1 MRTLIVVA
9 HPLTHSLCTRLAE
22 TVEATLEK
30 SGHDVEI
37 LDLYKTQFPPAL
49 SGQERL
55 SYYDSSVDPGNSL
68 DAMHEQLRLAEALVL
83 VFPTWWFSMPAIL
96 KGWFDRVWS
105 PGVAF
110 DHGTPIR
117 PLLTSL
123 RVCLAVTTLGSPWWV
138 DWLIMQRPVARV
150 IRRGILLACAPN
162 ARFRLLSLHAAE
174 NVSANRV
181 SKFEATIARALTN
194 LVER

>member
-9 HPLTHSLCTRLAE
+9 HPLTHSLCARLAV
-22 TVEATLEK
+22 TVEATLKK
-30 SGHDVEI
+30 SGHEVEV

-49 SGQERL
+49 RGQERL

-68 DAMHEQLRLAEALVL
+68 DAMHEQLRRAEVLVL
-83 VFPTWWFSMPAIL
+83 VFLTWWFSMPAIL
-96 KGWFDRVWS
+96 KGWFDRVWW

-110 DHGTPIR
+110 DHGTPIQ

-123 RVCLAVTTLGSPWWV
+123 RACLAVTTLGSPWWV
-138 DWLIMQRPVARV
+138 DWLIMQRPVGRV

-174 NVSANRV
+174 NVAEARLST
-181 SKFEATIARALTN
+181 FEARISRALSS
-194 LVER
+194 LVDR